1 MKATFVLSVLIFF
14 FISAPVKAQKL
25 IDDTKVIKVLMF
37 ENEHKDKKKMINQ
50 TARIK
55 YKLRSD
61 SKHVY
66 KGTLDDIK
74 EGVMVVDGQEVLFND
89 CSMIAGRVFSE
100 ELLIGGVCS
109 GTGLTTIIFG
119 AALAGNIIVGGT
131 IVTGGLA
138 LLIAGIVMVTKV
150 KRFKLDKGW
159 EVHSA
164 EIIYNAVD

>member
-1 MKATFVLSVLIFF
+1 M
-14 FISAPVKAQKL
+14 
-25 IDDTKVIKVLMF
+25 
-37 ENEHKDKKKMINQ
+37 
-50 TARIK
+50 
-55 YKLRSD
+55 
-61 SKHVY
+61 
-66 KGTLDDIK
+66 
-74 EGVMVVDGQEVLFND
+74 
-89 CSMIAGRVFSE
+89 
-100 ELLIGGVCS
+100 IGGVCS